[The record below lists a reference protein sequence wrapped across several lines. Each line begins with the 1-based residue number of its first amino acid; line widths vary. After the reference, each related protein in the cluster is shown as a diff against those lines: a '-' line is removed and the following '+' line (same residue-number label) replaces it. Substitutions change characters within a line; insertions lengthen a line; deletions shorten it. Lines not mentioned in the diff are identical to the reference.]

1 MANYTYGCKKCGE
14 MDISH
19 SIKDDAMTVC
29 PVCGGKEFKRL
40 IGGNIGVV
48 FKGTGFYET
57 DYKRKG
63 EKK

>member
-1 MANYTYGCKKCGE
+1 